1 MNFYDILQTAGTGRY
16 YKEDPIP
23 DDVLFRVLNATR
35 WAPQGG
41 NRQPNRYIVVR
52 DAATKKAL
60 RDLYF
65 PFWRDYL
72 AKAGI
77 GEIAIR
83 GKGIPKLLQDADY
96 FADNFHKVPVIVVVC
111 AHMESIHPTD
121 LELDRDPVVYGASI
135 YPAVQNMLLA
145 ARAEGLGGSLTT
157 LLCHE
162 EPAVKQLLNIPDEY
176 ATAAHVALGYLAVPF
191 PKKLTRLP
199 LSEVVFS
206 ESFGTPMVSEESAAA
221 K

>member
-1 MNFYDILQTAGTGRY
+1 MDFYEVVQTAGTGRY

-23 DDVLFRVLNATR
+23 DDVLKRVLNAAR

-41 NRQPNRYIVVR
+41 NRQPNRYVVVR
-52 DAATKKAL
+52 DAEKKKAL

-65 PFWRDYL
+65 PFWREYL
-72 AKAGI
+72 AHAGI

-83 GKGIPKLLQDADY
+83 GNAIPKLLKDADI
-96 FADNFHKVPVIVVVC
+96 FADNFDKVPVIVVVC
-111 AHMESIHPTD
+111 AHMADIHPTD
-121 LELDRDPVVYGASI
+121 LELDRDPIVYGASV

-162 EPAVKQLLNIPDEY
+162 EPEVKKLLNIPDEY

-191 PKKLTRLP
+191 PSKLTRMP
-199 LSEVVFS
+199 LAEVVF
-206 ESFGTPMVSEESAAA
+206 EEEFGAPMYQPE
-221 K
+221 

>member
-1 MNFYDILQTAGTGRY
+1 MDFYEVIKTAGTARY

-23 DDVLFRVLNATR
+23 DDVLTRVLDAAR

-41 NRQPNRYIVVR
+41 NRQPNRYVVVR
-52 DAATKKAL
+52 DPAKKQAL
-60 RDLYF
+60 RELYF
-65 PFWRDYL
+65 PLWRNYL
-72 AKAGI
+72 EAAGV

-83 GKGIPKLLQDADY
+83 GNAIPKLLKDADI

-111 AHMESIHPTD
+111 AHMEDIHPTD
-121 LELDRDPVVYGASI
+121 LELDRDPIVYGASV

-157 LLCHE
+157 LLCAE
-162 EPAVKQLLNIPDEY
+162 EPKVKALLNIPDGY
-176 ATAAHVALGYLAVPF
+176 ATAAHVALGYLSVPF
-191 PKKLTRLP
+191 PSKLTRLP

-206 ESFGTPMVSEESAAA
+206 EEFGTPMYTAE
-221 K
+221 

>member
-1 MNFYDILQTAGTGRY
+1 MDFYEVIKTAGTARY

-23 DDVLFRVLNATR
+23 DDVLTRVLDAAR

-41 NRQPNRYIVVR
+41 NRQPNRYVVVR
-52 DAATKKAL
+52 DPAKKQAL
-60 RDLYF
+60 RELYF
-65 PFWRDYL
+65 PLWRNYL
-72 AKAGI
+72 EAAGV

-83 GKGIPKLLQDADY
+83 GNAIPKLLKDADI

-111 AHMESIHPTD
+111 AHMEDIHPTD
-121 LELDRDPVVYGASI
+121 LELDRDPIVYGASV

-157 LLCHE
+157 LLCAE
-162 EPAVKQLLNIPDEY
+162 EPKVKALLNIPDGY
-176 ATAAHVALGYLAVPF
+176 ATAAHVALGYLSVPF
-191 PKKLTRLP
+191 PSKLTRLA

-206 ESFGTPMVSEESAAA
+206 EEFGTPMYTAE
-221 K
+221 

>member
-1 MNFYDILQTAGTGRY
+1 MDFYEVLQTAGTGRY

-23 DDVLFRVLNATR
+23 DDVLTRVLNAAR

-52 DAATKKAL
+52 DPQKKQAL

-65 PFWRDYL
+65 PFWRAYL
-72 AKAGI
+72 AEAGVGAI
-77 GEIAIR
+77 TIR
-83 GKGIPKLLQDADY
+83 GNEVPKLLKDADV
-96 FADNFHKVPVIVVVC
+96 FADNLHKVPVIVVVC
-111 AHMESIHPTD
+111 AFMEAIHPTD
-121 LELDRDPVVYGASI
+121 LELDRDPIVYGASV

-145 ARAEGLGGSLTT
+145 ARAEGLGGTLTT

-162 EPAVKQLLNIPDEY
+162 EPKVKELLKIPDGY
-176 ATAAHVALGYLAVPF
+176 ATAAHVALGYLSTPF
-191 PKKLTRLP
+191 PTKLTRLP
-199 LSEVVFS
+199 LTEVVFA
-206 ESFGTPMVSEESAAA
+206 EEFGNAMYE